1 MAQSSAHCHK
11 RIAAVA
17 KEAARASYAELMSS
31 SNLTYQL
38 WKKTHPTLN
47 AKRLEQHWVNTKW
60 GLYVPIA
67 RTTLGLLLSQPIDES
82 LKDEI
87 VEILALDQTLIR
99 GRVNP
104 AMVAGQVL
112 TPK

>member
-1 MAQSSAHCHK
+1 MGTSAHCHK
-11 RIAAVA
+11 YIAKIA
-17 KEAARASYAELMSS
+17 KECCAASYDELMSS

-38 WKKTHPTLN
+38 WKKAHPNLN

-104 AMVAGQVL
+104 AMVAGTIQ
-112 TPK
+112 TK